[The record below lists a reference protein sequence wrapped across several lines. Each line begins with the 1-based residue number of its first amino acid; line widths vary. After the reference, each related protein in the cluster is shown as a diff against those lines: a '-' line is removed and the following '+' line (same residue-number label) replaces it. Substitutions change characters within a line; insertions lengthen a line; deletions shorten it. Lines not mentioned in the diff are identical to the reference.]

1 MWGPTS
7 GGDDRVMII
16 DPHTFI
22 ALEMDRHLA
31 AAEAARAARR
41 ASSSR
46 HREHVRHRPRGLVV
60 RLAIRA
66 TGRAVHA

>member
-1 MWGPTS
+1 MWASTS

-16 DPHTFI
+16 DPQTFI

-41 ASSSR
+41 VSSAR
-46 HREHVRHRPRGLVV
+46 TRQHLGRRPRGLVV
-60 RLAIRA
+60 RLAVWA
-66 TGRAVHA
+66 TGRAAHA